1 MCISKYK
8 ANRGYW
14 KLNKTLLRNETF
26 KMKAIEIID
35 RYWIMNTFGKYWEL
49 TKYEVRNLAISMGKS
64 LLLLND
70 RRNVELQNK
79 LWSCL
84 VKKNYFP
91 RIIKFVI
98 ITNRIRHSL

>member
-1 MCISKYK
+1 
-8 ANRGYW
+8 
-14 KLNKTLLRNETF
+14 
-26 KMKAIEIID
+26 MKAIEIID

-98 ITNRIRHSL
+98 ITNRIRHSLWRESKGCFYKIKANLAGTGGKEY